1 MQQRQA
7 ALETAKSHRL
17 SRGHIEELFGGS
29 LVGAECAE
37 TAHVAVLMDRLPFS
51 SAFRSFRKSTALRQ
65 SVQMVAEKGLG
76 MNASGEGT

>member
-17 SRGHIEELFGGS
+17 SREHIEELFGGS

-37 TAHVAVLMDRLPFS
+37 TAHVAVLMDRL
-51 SAFRSFRKSTALRQ
+51 AVLIG
-65 SVQMVAEKGLG
+65 V
-76 MNASGEGT
+76 